1 MTDFP
6 SITILFET
14 EIRIPEKVLIN
25 GQTDQQTA
33 KLMAVADRMVEA
45 IREGSDVQAEQK
57 ISTRL

>member
-6 SITILFET
+6 SITMLFES
-14 EIRIPEKVLIN
+14 EIRIPEKVLIY

-45 IREGSDVQAEQK
+45 LREGNDVQAEQK
-57 ISTRL
+57 ISTHL